1 MRINARLDD
10 ETKKELE
17 FIRKETGDT
26 VTQIIKRLL
35 VDYARQ
41 LRRQKQ
47 PGHKLKQLLE
57 SDFVGCHEGPEDG
70 SVRYKEY
77 ISDYLEEKHGHR

>member
-1 MRINARLDD
+1 MRISARLDD
-10 ETKKELE
+10 ETQEELK
-17 FIRKETGDT
+17 FIRKETGET

-41 LRRQKQ
+41 LRRLKK

-57 SDFVGCHEGPEDG
+57 SDLVGFHEGPEDG
-70 SVRYKEY
+70 SVNYKEY
-77 ISDYLEEKHGHR
+77 VMDHLEDKYGHR